1 MFWNVVKCYS
11 VVNMDR
17 VIEMFIGF
25 DVDVLYSFWVSVVRV
40 DESGKLMI
48 DWIFGFCSLFYF
60 I

>member
-1 MFWNVVKCYS
+1 
-11 VVNMDR
+11 MDR

-25 DVDVLYSFWVSVVRV
+25 GVDVFYSFWVSVVRV